1 MYVTEI
7 LSWQAKANVTD
18 EQMVAAVD
26 AMLPDL
32 KLLPGF
38 LFQSLSKDSQGR
50 WIEVYFWQ
58 TAKDAHNSNELMAK
72 KESLAD
78 LMQLL
83 HGETISMEVMQPLQD
98 SGALLL
104 P

>member
-7 LSWQAKANVTD
+7 LSWQAKADVTD

-58 TAKDAHNSNELMAK
+58 TAEDAHNSNELMAK
-72 KESLAD
+72 KESLAQ

-83 HGETISMEVMQPLQD
+83 HSETINMEVMQPLQD
-98 SGALLL
+98 SGTLLL